1 MALFLEW
8 EQIAAGPRHRR
19 SPLERT
25 AGPDAIWRFAVFS
38 LPDLDQK
45 DGLNEADISPLEQ
58 GTLLPPP
65 SPALAFPTLPNVH
78 PYLDHRLRKRS
89 NGAFRGEK
97 IFEMKMINEC
107 NPARC
112 CLLLCKPPLH
122 VAYSPLELSILQD
135 FGLSTSR

>member
-1 MALFLEW
+1 MMDDGWDYRTVCRSTDDGRRSAPTAFTYMALFLEW

-65 SPALAFPTLPNVH
+65 SPALAFPTLPYVH
-78 PYLDHRLRKRS
+78 TLLTVFFSSAPMGRSAERKYLR
-89 NGAFRGEK
+89 
-97 IFEMKMINEC
+97 
-107 NPARC
+107 
-112 CLLLCKPPLH
+112 
-122 VAYSPLELSILQD
+122 
-135 FGLSTSR
+135 

>member
-1 MALFLEW
+1 MALFWEW

-65 SPALAFPTLPNVH
+65 SPALAFPTLPYVH
-78 PYLDHRLRKRS
+78 TLLTVFFSSAPMGRSAERKYLR
-89 NGAFRGEK
+89 
-97 IFEMKMINEC
+97 
-107 NPARC
+107 
-112 CLLLCKPPLH
+112 
-122 VAYSPLELSILQD
+122 
-135 FGLSTSR
+135 

>member
-1 MALFLEW
+1 MSTYYVDGV
-8 EQIAAGPRHRR
+8 QRKKRHVAAFFVFTKKPSRWRFFWNGNRLLPGHVTAVLHA
-19 SPLERT
+19 LERT

-78 PYLDHRLRKRS
+78 TLLTVCASAPMGRSAERKYLR
-89 NGAFRGEK
+89 
-97 IFEMKMINEC
+97 
-107 NPARC
+107 
-112 CLLLCKPPLH
+112 
-122 VAYSPLELSILQD
+122 
-135 FGLSTSR
+135 

>member
-65 SPALAFPTLPNVH
+65 SPALAFPTLPYVH
-78 PYLDHRLRKRS
+78 ALLTVCASAPMGRSAERKYLR
-89 NGAFRGEK
+89 
-97 IFEMKMINEC
+97 
-107 NPARC
+107 
-112 CLLLCKPPLH
+112 
-122 VAYSPLELSILQD
+122 
-135 FGLSTSR
+135 